1 MGLDVNEG
9 FKELSELLK
18 AEKLVIF
25 AGSGISVDSGLPNWD
40 GLLDKFIDICHEYMD
55 ILKDDIKD
63 ELNFESVLTD
73 AKSHK
78 NKSPLRTVSV
88 LKNQIEEIDKV
99 GYSFGDFV
107 KQELQRLF
115 LNAKP
120 NINHELI
127 VDTSYQYILTSNY
140 DMLLEEAA
148 RAYKHK
154 DLICRSFSYKKA
166 CDFAQAL
173 YEEKPGIMHIHGKA
187 SNISID
193 EFVLTSKDYLKIK
206 KNYPGFRLGIQNIFL
221 RYSVLLF
228 GYGGNDPHL
237 EEIIEEINFLFKDK
251 VEFLPKYYLVLKEH
265 RVDEILRKYK
275 EDLNRTKIITIKDSD
290 EGTELLR
297 KLRDFAPR
305 KK

>member
-1 MGLDVNEG
+1 MGLDINEG
-9 FKELSELLK
+9 FKQLSGLLK
-18 AEKLVIF
+18 AGKLVIF
-25 AGSGISVDSGLPNWD
+25 TGSGISVDSGLPNWN
-40 GLLDKFIDICHEYMD
+40 GLLDKFIDICREYID

-63 ELNFESVLTD
+63 ELNFESVLID

-88 LKNQIEEIDKV
+88 LKDQIAQIDKR

-115 LNAKP
+115 LNTKP
-120 NINHELI
+120 NINHQLI
-127 VDTSYQYILTSNY
+127 VDTDYQYILTSNY

-148 RAYKHK
+148 RALKHK
-154 DLICRSFSYKKA
+154 DLIRRSFSYEKA

-173 YEEKPGIMHIHGKA
+173 YEERTGIMHIHGKA
-187 SNISID
+187 SNINID
-193 EFVLTSKDYLKIK
+193 EFVLTSNDYLKIK
-206 KNYPGFRLGIQNIFL
+206 KNYPGFRLSIQNIFL

-251 VEFLPKYYLVLKEH
+251 IEFLPKYYLVLKEH

-275 EDLNRTKIITIKDSD
+275 EDLNRTKIITIKDSN

-297 KLRDFAPR
+297 RLRDFAPR